1 MYLRFWF
8 SMSLLLC
15 HAVPS
20 YAEEILLACI
30 DSELR
35 VATARFS
42 SDGGTD
48 GKVVIQ
54 SNESNLT
61 VTAETQQQYDSVIA
75 FTRNGVVVFLDGENV
90 NMKAL
95 FADGTSYDM
104 QCNQVSADLRL
115 NAPKT
120 VKPKFQLTAN
130 QCGGKLNYNAI
141 KFDGKLNAVNQFD
154 EEVILE
160 GIASKPTLVYFG
172 YSFCPDVCPLDI
184 VRNDNVISLL
194 RQKGIDAQQA
204 FITVDPERDS
214 PEVLEAFLETLDN
227 MTVGLTGNEE
237 QIKDIVKSFR
247 AYAKSHKSDDEYYL
261 VDHSTFTYLVLP
273 KAGIVDYF
281 NRDWTETEVAE
292 IASCHINSSN

>member
-8 SMSLLLC
+8 SLSLLLC

-48 GKVVIQ
+48 GQVVIQ

-75 FTRNGVVVFLDGENV
+75 FTKNGVVVFLDGENV

-95 FADGTSYDM
+95 FSDGTMYDM
-104 QCNQVSADLRL
+104 QCNQVSVDVRL
-115 NAPKT
+115 NAPKIAE
-120 VKPKFQLTAN
+120 PKRQLTDN
-130 QCGGKLNYNAI
+130 QCGGNINYNVI
-141 KFDGKLNAVNQFD
+141 KFDEKLNAVNQFG
-154 EEVILE
+154 EEVSLE
-160 GIASKPTLVYFG
+160 GVVSKPTLVYFG
-172 YSFCPDVCPLDI
+172 YSFCPDVCPLDV

-194 RQKGIDAQQA
+194 RQKGIDAQQV

-214 PEVLEAFLETLDN
+214 PDVLAAFLETLDN
-227 MTVGLTGNEE
+227 ITVGLTGNNA
-237 QIKDIVKSFR
+237 QVKDLAKSFR
-247 AYAKSHKSDDEYYL
+247 AYSKAHNSDDEYYL
-261 VDHSTFTYLVLP
+261 VDHSTTTYLVLP
-273 KAGIVDYF
+273 KAGFVNYF
-281 NRDWTETEVAE
+281 SRDWTETEVAE
-292 IASCHINSSN
+292 IASCYINSSN

>member
-8 SMSLLLC
+8 SLSLLLC

-42 SDGGTD
+42 SDGGKD

-61 VTAETQQQYDSVIA
+61 VTAETQQQYGSVIA
-75 FTRNGVVVFLDGENV
+75 FTKNGVVVFLDGETV

-95 FADGTSYDM
+95 FADGTSFDM
-104 QCNQVSADLRL
+104 RCNQVSADLSTTP
-115 NAPKT
+115 PKIA
-120 VKPKFQLTAN
+120 KPKLQLTGN
-130 QCGGKLNYNAI
+130 QCGGNMNYNSI
-141 KFDGKLNAVNQFD
+141 KFDEKLIAVNQVG
-154 EEVILE
+154 EEVSLE
-160 GIASKPTLVYFG
+160 GVISKPTLVYFG
-172 YSFCPDVCPLDI
+172 YSFCPDVCPLDV
-184 VRNDNVISLL
+184 VRNDNAISML
-194 RQKGIDAQQA
+194 RQKGIDAQQV

-214 PEVLEAFLETLDN
+214 PEVLAAFLEPLDN
-227 MTVGLTGNEE
+227 MTVGLTGNDQ

-247 AYAKSHKSDDEYYL
+247 AYAKAHKSDDEYYL
-261 VDHSTFTYLVLP
+261 VDHSTMTYLVLP
-273 KAGIVDYF
+273 KAGLADYF